1 MKKPKICASIVNRDL
16 AAINVVEPLVELFEV
31 RIDLIGDGWQE
42 VARQLKK
49 PWIACNRMAQEGGN
63 WQESEARR
71 KEELLKACEL
81 GASIVDIELS
91 STNLERVV
99 PLIKKRAKCLLS
111 LHELDKTP
119 TLDSLR
125 KIVKRQLAAGADICK
140 VVTTARRFDDN
151 LTILKLIPEFP
162 EARIVAFAM
171 GPLGLPS
178 RILSPLVGGDFTYAA
193 IEKGGE
199 SAPGQITVTS
209 LKELYKMVTQ

>member
-42 VARQLKK
+42 VASHLKK

-91 STNLERVV
+91 SANLERVV

-119 TLDSLR
+119 TLDSIK
-125 KIVKRQLAAGADICK
+125 KIVKMQLAAGADICK
-140 VVTTARRFDDN
+140 VVTTARKFDDN
-151 LTILKLIPEFP
+151 LTILKLSPEFP
-162 EARIVAFAM
+162 EVRIVAFAM
-171 GPLGLPS
+171 GLLGLPS
-178 RILSPLVGGDFTYAA
+178 RILSPLFGGDFTYAA

-199 SAPGQITVTS
+199 SAPGQITVAS
-209 LKELYKMVTQ
+209 LKELYEMVTQ

>member
-119 TLDSLR
+119 ALDSM
-125 KIVKRQLAAGADICK
+125 KKMQLAAGADICK
-140 VVTTARRFDDN
+140 VVTTARKFDDN

>member
-1 MKKPKICASIVNRDL
+1 MKKPKICASIVNMDL

-31 RIDLIGDGWQE
+31 RIDLIGNCWQE
-42 VARQLKK
+42 VAKQLKK

-91 STNLERVV
+91 STNLGRLV

-119 TLDSLR
+119 TLDRLQ

-140 VVTTARRFDDN
+140 VVTTARKFDDN

-162 EARIVAFAM
+162 KARMVAFAM

-178 RILSPLVGGDFTYAA
+178 RILSPLFGSDFTYAA

-209 LKELYKMVTQ
+209 LKELYQMVSQ

>member
-119 TLDSLR
+119 ALDSLQ
-125 KIVKRQLAAGADICK
+125 KIVKRQLAAGADVCK
-140 VVTTARRFDDN
+140 VVTTARKFDDN

-162 EARIVAFAM
+162 EAQIVAFAM

-199 SAPGQITVTS
+199 SAPGQITVAS
-209 LKELYKMVTQ
+209 LKELYEMVTQ